1 MISSPPKLRDELEVI
16 RGMDDIP
23 LIFDPVTGNY
33 HRITRAGE
41 VVLTY
46 LDGTRTRDD
55 LVAFLSR
62 ADQARAEAL
71 SRQIDTFLAAL
82 DKSGLLVGSALPDKP
97 QDGARVRTSMLM
109 PRIVLTRSLPRVLEP
124 LAVVLRALP
133 AKLLVLVAALGALAG
148 YAFGF
153 HTLFAEMPPP
163 KDMAGPAFLI
173 ATGVMLLYVLMHETS
188 HALVAQMLG
197 TPVRGLGVALL
208 FYFMPVA
215 YVDRTDAYRH
225 RGRGGRVVLAMA
237 GVLSDGWFCA
247 LSGAVALNSTGLL
260 RDTAALLLGM
270 QLLMLIINLNPL
282 MPSDGYTAI
291 EAATGFTNA
300 RGRAFALLRHTLRR
314 EELPAHLANLGK
326 GARRGHMAYGLF
338 SVAYVCLL
346 AYAMFHAVPA
356 TVDLALSAVGR

>member
-1 MISSPPKLRDELEVI
+1 MISSPPKLREELEVI

-33 HRITRAGE
+33 HRISRAGE

-55 LVAFLSR
+55 LVAFLAR
-62 ADQARAEAL
+62 ADQRRAEAL
-71 SRQIDTFLAAL
+71 SGQIDTFLAAL
-82 DKSGLLVGSALPDKP
+82 DRSGLLEGSEPPGKP
-97 QDGARVRTSMLM
+97 KDRGRVRGSMMM

-124 LAVVLRALP
+124 LAVVLRAVP
-133 AKLLVLVAALGALAG
+133 ARLLVLIAALGALAG

-153 HTLFAEMPPP
+153 HTLFTVMPAPR
-163 KDMAGPAFLI
+163 DLAGPAFLLG
-173 ATGVMLLYVLMHETS
+173 TGVMLLYVLMHETA

-215 YVDRTDAYRH
+215 YVDRTDAYRF

-237 GVLSDGWFCA
+237 GILSDGWFCA
-247 LSGAVALNSTGLL
+247 LSGVIALNSGGLL
-260 RDTAALLLGM
+260 RDVAVLVLGM

-282 MPSDGYTAI
+282 MPSDGYTAL

-300 RGRAFALLRHTLRR
+300 RGRAFALLRHTVRR
-314 EELPAHLANLGK
+314 EELPAYLANLSK
-326 GARRGHMAYGLF
+326 AARRGHMAYGLF
-338 SVAYVCLL
+338 AVAYICLL
-346 AYAMFHAVPA
+346 AYATFRALPA
-356 TVDLALSAVGR
+356 TVNLALSAVGR

>member
-1 MISSPPKLRDELEVI
+1 
-16 RGMDDIP
+16 MDDIP

-55 LVAFLSR
+55 LIAFLSR

-82 DKSGLLVGSALPDKP
+82 DRSGLLEGSEPELADKSQKVG
-97 QDGARVRTSMLM
+97 RVRTSMLM
-109 PRIVLTRSLPRVLEP
+109 PRIILTRSLPRVLEP
-124 LAVVLRALP
+124 LAAVLRAVP
-133 AKLLVLVAALGALAG
+133 AKLLVLIAALGALAG

-153 HTLFAEMPPP
+153 HTLFAAMPPP
-163 KDMAGPAFLI
+163 QDLAGPAFLL
-173 ATGVMLLYVLMHETS
+173 ATGVMLLYVLMHETA
-188 HALVAQMLG
+188 HALVAQILG

-215 YVDRTDAYRH
+215 YVDRTDAYRF
-225 RGRGGRVVLAMA
+225 RGRGGRVTLAMA
-237 GVLSDGWFCA
+237 GILSDGWFCA
-247 LSGAVALNSTGLL
+247 LSGVVALNSAGIL

-282 MPSDGYTAI
+282 MPSDGYTAL
-291 EAATGFTNA
+291 EAASGLTNA
-300 RGRAFALLRHTLRR
+300 RGRAFALLRHTVRR
-314 EELPAHLANLGK
+314 EELPAHLAKLSK
-326 GARRGHMAYGLF
+326 TARRGHMAYGLF

-346 AYAMFHAVPA
+346 AYTMFHAVPI
-356 TVDLALSAVGR
+356 TVDLALSVVGR

>member
-55 LVAFLSR
+55 LVHFLSR
-62 ADQARAEAL
+62 ADQERAGAV
-71 SRQIDTFLAAL
+71 SQQIDTFLSAL
-82 DKSGLLVGSALPDKP
+82 DRSGLLEGSELPEKP
-97 QDGARVRTSMLM
+97 QASGRVRTSMLM
-109 PRIVLTRSLPRVLEP
+109 PRIILTRSLPRMLEP
-124 LAVVLRALP
+124 VAAVLRNAP
-133 AKLLVLVAALGALAG
+133 ATLLVLIAALGALTG
-148 YAFGF
+148 YTLGF
-153 HTLFAEMPPP
+153 HTLFTAMPPP
-163 KDMAGPAFLI
+163 QDLAGPAFLI
-173 ATGVMLLYVLMHETS
+173 ATGVMLLYVLMHETA
-188 HALVAQMLG
+188 HALVAQILG

-208 FYFMPVA
+208 FCFMPVA
-215 YVDRTDAYRH
+215 YVDRTDAYRF

-237 GVLSDGWFCA
+237 GILSDGWFCA
-247 LSGAVALNSTGLL
+247 LSGAFALNSAGLL

-270 QLLMLIINLNPL
+270 QLLMLVINLNPL

-291 EAATGFTNA
+291 ESATGLTNA
-300 RGRAFALLRHTLRR
+300 RGRAFALLRHTIRR
-314 EELPAHLANLGK
+314 QELPSHLANLSK
-326 GARRGHMAYGLF
+326 MARRGHMAYGLF
-338 SVAYVCLL
+338 SVAYVCFL
-346 AYAMFHAVPA
+346 AYAMFHALPV

>member
-16 RGMDDIP
+16 RGMDDMP

-55 LVAFLSR
+55 LVAFFSR
-62 ADQARAEAL
+62 DDQARAEAL

-82 DKSGLLVGSALPDKP
+82 DKSGLLEGSEPSDSP
-97 QDGARVRTSMLM
+97 QGGGRVRTSMLM
-109 PRIVLTRSLPRVLEP
+109 PRIILTRSLPRLLEP
-124 LAVVLRALP
+124 LAAALRAVP
-133 AKLLVLVAALGALAG
+133 AKPLVLIAVLGALCG
-148 YAFGF
+148 YTFGF
-153 HTLFAEMPPP
+153 HTLFTATPPP
-163 KDMAGPAFLI
+163 QDLAGPAFLV
-173 ATGVMLLYVLMHETS
+173 ATGVMLLYVLMHETA

-225 RGRGGRVVLAMA
+225 RGRGGRVLLAMA
-237 GVLSDGWFCA
+237 GILSDGWFCA
-247 LSGAVALNSTGLL
+247 LSGVVALNSEGLL

-270 QLLMLIINLNPL
+270 QLLMLVINLNPL
-282 MPSDGYTAI
+282 MPSDGYTAL
-291 EAATGFTNA
+291 EAATGLTNA
-300 RGRAFALLRHTLRR
+300 RGRAFALLRHTVLRQ
-314 EELPAHLANLGK
+314 ELPTHLANLGT
-326 GARRGHMAYGLF
+326 AVRRVHMAYGLF

-346 AYAMFHAVPA
+346 AYAMFHAVPV
-356 TVDLALSAVGR
+356 TVDLA